1 MSAAAASAVA
11 PGSKGRVLLAYSGG
25 LDTSC
30 ILVWLIEE
38 GYEVMAYMADVGQ
51 EEDFE
56 AARAKALSVG
66 ASKVFIEDLRREL
79 VEELVIPT
87 IQANAVYETVYLLG
101 TSVARPVIA
110 RSQVAIA
117 KREGC
122 THVSHGCTG
131 KGNDQVRFELAY
143 YALDPTLKVVAPWR
157 VPEFYKRFPGRNALL
172 AYAAEKGI
180 PVSQTPSKPWST
192 DENLF
197 HISYE
202 AGILEDP
209 NVTPPVDMWK
219 LTVAP
224 EDAPN
229 TPERITITFKAGK
242 PVRVTNEGDGTDV
255 SDPLEL
261 FLYLN
266 TVARRNGVGR
276 IDIVE
281 NRFIGIKSRG
291 CYETPGGT
299 ILRAAHIDLEGL
311 VLDREVRA
319 YRDEHITPVFG
330 KIMYNGLY
338 FSPEGDLIT
347 KMIPLTQ
354 TSVNGSVRVKL
365 YKGSLSMEG
374 RWSDSETLY
383 DMEQSS
389 MDVQGDFEP
398 TDSEG
403 FIKIQSIRLK
413 KWGAKL
419 QQN

>member
-1 MSAAAASAVA
+1 
-11 PGSKGRVLLAYSGG
+11 
-25 LDTSC
+25 
-30 ILVWLIEE
+30 
-38 GYEVMAYMADVGQ
+38 
-51 EEDFE
+51 
-56 AARAKALSVG
+56 
-66 ASKVFIEDLRREL
+66 
-79 VEELVIPT
+79 ELVIPT

-110 RSQVAIA
+110 RSQVKIA
-117 KREGC
+117 QQEGC

-143 YALDPTLKVVAPWR
+143 YALAPKLQVIAPWR
-157 VPEFYKRFPGRNALL
+157 IPEFYQRFPGRNALL
-172 AYAAEKGI
+172 AYAAEKNI

-209 NVTPPVDMWK
+209 NVTPPKDMWK
-219 LTVAP
+219 LTVDP

-229 TPERITITFKAGK
+229 TPERITITFKEGK
-242 PVRVTNEGDGTDV
+242 PVRVTNEADNTDLT
-255 SDPLEL
+255 DPLDL

-330 KIMYNGLY
+330 KMMYNGLY
-338 FSPEGDLIT
+338 FSPEGDLLT
-347 KMIPLTQ
+347 KMVPLTQ
-354 TSVNGSVRVKL
+354 TNVNGSVRVKL
-365 YKGSLSMEG
+365 YKGSLTMEG
-374 RWSDSETLY
+374 RWSETETLY

-398 TDSEG
+398 IDSDG

-413 KWGAKL
+413 KWGAKF
-419 QQN
+419 QN